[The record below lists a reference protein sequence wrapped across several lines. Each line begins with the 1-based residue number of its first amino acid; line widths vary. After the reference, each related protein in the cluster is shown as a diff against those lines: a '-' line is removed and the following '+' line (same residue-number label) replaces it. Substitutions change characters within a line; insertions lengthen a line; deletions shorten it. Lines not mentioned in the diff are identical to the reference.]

1 MNNSKKYL
9 AIGVF
14 ILVFILI
21 ILSLLQSLTAPKN
34 TSPNSPFPTSVST
47 NQYSGGSSRTRNT
60 SSSTNQNT
68 NTSPSSGGASSIIT
82 NSVELADQRAF
93 SQMNEL
99 KKKLPLETNDFILK
113 YSPNLDK
120 LVVTRKT
127 PSADQAFSTFATG
140 KSYPLLIDNP
150 KTTIISDKTMEEVQT
165 PYATK
170 SPEQQLG
177 TIVTLF
183 NLLLQPP
190 VLNTPFPP
198 SPTLIPTVIQ
208 SSSSSQSSQSSSSQ
222 SSSGSSNQ

>member
-14 ILVFILI
+14 ILIFILI

-34 TSPNSPFPTSVST
+34 SSPTSPFPTSVST
-47 NQYSGGSSRTRNT
+47 NQYSGGSSRSGST
-60 SSSTNQNT
+60 SSSANQNI
-68 NTSPSSGGASSIIT
+68 NNSQPNGGTSSID
-82 NSVELADQRAF
+82 ERAYL
-93 SQMNEL
+93 QMNEL
-99 KKKLPLETNDFILK
+99 KKKLPIETNDFILE

-127 PSADQAFSTFATG
+127 PSADQAFSSFAKG
-140 KSYPLLIDNP
+140 KSYPLLVDNP